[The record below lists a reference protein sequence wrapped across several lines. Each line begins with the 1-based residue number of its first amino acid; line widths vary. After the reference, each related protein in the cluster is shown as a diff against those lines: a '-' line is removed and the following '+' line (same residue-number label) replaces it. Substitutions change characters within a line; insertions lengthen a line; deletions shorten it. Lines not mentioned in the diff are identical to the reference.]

1 MLTSARTW
9 ARLHG
14 VEGSKPLID
23 DKRADRSESYETER
37 SRGWILPR
45 RRKGVGE
52 GELHSGAAA
61 AAASARRRANVI
73 VALKAISPARN
84 RFSKVLCNLASL
96 Y

>member
-1 MLTSARTW
+1 MA
-9 ARLHG
+9 
-14 VEGSKPLID
+14 GSCRD
-23 DKRADRSESYETER
+23 GG
-37 SRGWILPR
+37 RGWVR
-45 RRKGVGE
+45 G
-52 GELHSGAAA
+52 GELHSGAA

>member
-1 MLTSARTW
+1 M
-9 ARLHG
+9 
-14 VEGSKPLID
+14 
-23 DKRADRSESYETER
+23 
-37 SRGWILPR
+37 
-45 RRKGVGE
+45 GE

>member
-45 RRKGVGE
+45 RRKEVGG
-52 GELHSGAAA
+52 GELHSGAA

>member
-1 MLTSARTW
+1 M
-9 ARLHG
+9 
-14 VEGSKPLID
+14 
-23 DKRADRSESYETER
+23 
-37 SRGWILPR
+37 RG
-45 RRKGVGE
+45 
-52 GELHSGAAA
+52 GELHSGAA

>member
-52 GELHSGAAA
+52 GELHSGAAV
-61 AAASARRRANVI
+61 AASARRRANVI

>member
-52 GELHSGAAA
+52 RGRVAQRCGGGGECKATCERNCGAK
-61 AAASARRRANVI
+61 SNFPRA
-73 VALKAISPARN
+73 
-84 RFSKVLCNLASL
+84 
-96 Y
+96 